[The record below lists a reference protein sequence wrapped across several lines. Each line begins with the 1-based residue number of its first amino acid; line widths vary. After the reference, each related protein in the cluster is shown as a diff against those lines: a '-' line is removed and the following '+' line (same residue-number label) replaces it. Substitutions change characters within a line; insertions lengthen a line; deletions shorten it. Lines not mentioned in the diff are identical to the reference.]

1 MKKLYVTWIK
11 LSNSKRK
18 VTGVDLG
25 LVMSCRLF
33 KKGDYTS
40 AVQSYKMSLR
50 YCPLEDEY
58 NKDRVI
64 TLC

>member
-1 MKKLYVTWIK
+1 
-11 LSNSKRK
+11 
-18 VTGVDLG
+18 
-25 LVMSCRLF
+25 MSCRLF